1 MHHFRN
7 YFTWLVCY
15 TDYDDLKQPFN
26 STVTVKIGEYRTAD
40 KTLACLLFEFSVN
53 TTETIVNKKCGRRVR
68 PTRYAPAPVV
78 MSDPGTA
85 FFPELR

>member
-1 MHHFRN
+1 
-7 YFTWLVCY
+7 VCY

-53 TTETIVNKKCGRRVR
+53 TTGDDCEQEVWPPGSADTVCPR
-68 PTRYAPAPVV
+68 PCCN
-78 MSDPGTA
+78 
-85 FFPELR
+85 E